1 MPHDLIPLAGT
12 PPGALTVAEVQATLN
27 YAQAAKAAST
37 LAAYACDMNSF
48 KYWCAARG
56 ACPLPASPAIV
67 AAYLAHLADSGRK
80 ASGIGR
86 AAAGIAYYHR
96 QAGIDPSPTVHAGVK
111 QTMQGIRRR
120 LGTRPVGKA
129 PATAD
134 IIGKMFALCPDT
146 LAGKRD
152 AALLGIG
159 FAAALR
165 RSELV
170 AIEVEDITFVDDGL
184 RLLIRRSK
192 TDQTGEGAEIA
203 IIRGVRIRPVAA
215 LQAWLEA
222 SGITTGPAFRAVL
235 LGDRMS
241 ATALTAN
248 CAARVVKRY
257 ARRAGLDHAAYSGHS
272 LRAGLITSSAEAGA
286 NIFKIAEVS
295 RHKSIEVLRNYVRK
309 TDIFREHC
317 STSFM

>member
-1 MPHDLIPLAGT
+1 MHDLIPLDRT
-12 PPGALTVAEVQATLN
+12 PIGSLSTADVKSVLG
-27 YAQAAKAAST
+27 YAQASKAAST
-37 LAAYACDMNSF
+37 RKAYASDW
-48 KYWCAARG
+48 KAWTAYCAARG
-56 ACPLPASPAIV
+56 ACSLPASPATV

-86 AAAGIAYYHR
+86 AAAGIAYFHR
-96 QAGIDPSPTVHAGVK
+96 QAGVDPSPTAHQGVK

-120 LGTRPVGKA
+120 LGVRSVGKA

-134 IIGKMFALCPDT
+134 IIGKMLKLCPDT

-203 IIRGVRIRPVAA
+203 VIRGVRIRPVAA
-215 LQAWLEA
+215 LQAWLTA
-222 SGITTGPAFRAVL
+222 SGITSGPVFRAVL

-241 ATALTAN
+241 EMALTAN

-257 ARRAGLDHAAYSGHS
+257 APPAGGARSRRLQRPQPAGWPDYQRCRGRQLD
-272 LRAGLITSSAEAGA
+272 LE
-286 NIFKIAEVS
+286 N
-295 RHKSIEVLRNYVRK
+295 
-309 TDIFREHC
+309 
-317 STSFM
+317 